1 MKKTFP
7 VAALFLLLSSSVSAE
22 TAQSISQ
29 LLKPPSIT
37 FGAFLSQLY
46 ERTNCHDWF
55 GSNDNP
61 NICSESIFYDS
72 SENLIHIY
80 FKVPPG
86 YTWLENFNRLPM
98 VARKKIFTDLLINT
112 AVNMGIGVR
121 DDMAL
126 NKTLIH
132 SIPMQGEFLSMNL
145 SEEGFRREM
154 AERIV
159 VHLATVKENQ
169 SYRIT
174 RDHQGKIILGGDAF
188 KKLN

>member
-7 VAALFLLLSSSVSAE
+7 VAVLFLLVSSTVVAE
-22 TAQSISQ
+22 TSQSINK
-29 LLKPPSIT
+29 LLKPPSIV
-37 FGAFLSQLY
+37 FGVFLSQLY

-55 GSNDNP
+55 GAQDNP

-80 FKVPPG
+80 FKVPPD

-98 VARKKIFTDLLINT
+98 MARKKILTDLLINT
-112 AVNMGIGVR
+112 AVNMGVGVR
-121 DDMAL
+121 EDMAL

-132 SIPMQGEFLSMNL
+132 RIPMHGEFLSAGL
-145 SEEGFRREM
+145 SEQGFKREM

-169 SYRIT
+169 SYKIT
-174 RDHQGKIILGGDAF
+174 RDHLGRIILGGEAF
-188 KKLN
+188 EKLN